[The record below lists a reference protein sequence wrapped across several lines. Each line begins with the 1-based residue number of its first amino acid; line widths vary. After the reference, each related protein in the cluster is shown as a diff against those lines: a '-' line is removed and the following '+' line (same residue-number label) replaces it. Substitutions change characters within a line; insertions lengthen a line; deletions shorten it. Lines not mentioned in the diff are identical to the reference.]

1 MANDP
6 RFLSPMGSR
15 LRELG
20 LDVKDVNV
28 GRYIQIDLSEPRPEP
43 EEFAEFGEFDTFVV
57 LNPHELPA
65 DAKVWLYFNNK
76 RPESRMPLHRLSR
89 LETVA
94 DRFYLQHA
102 DSWEGVT
109 LEVLIGGDLRA
120 LNVDPRDKGTVT
132 LERAYIDVTDRPNRK
147 LGNVDAEVTGEV
159 DITDRP
165 TRELGSVSVP
175 GVATEPTL
183 EAVRSLLESLEDKD
197 FATENTLATLVGKD
211 FATQTTLAAILDK
224 LDNLEVTL
232 KGSVALGDEQI
243 TIEEDDVMS
252 LSPPQGATVAY
263 ITVNEGAVRYRI
275 GADPTGTLGH
285 RANGDD
291 DIVLASAE
299 DIAAFR
305 VTNDDGQ
312 SYSTIFV
319 TYSGAIT

>member
-65 DAKVWLYFNNK
+65 DAKLWLYFNNK

-147 LGNVDAEVTGEV
+147 LGNVNAEVTGEV

-175 GVATEPTL
+175 GVATELTL
-183 EAVRSLLESLEDKD
+183 EEARTLLESLD
-197 FATENTLATLVGKD
+197 GKD
-211 FATQTTLAAILDK
+211 FATQSTLAAVLDK
-224 LDNLEVTL
+224 LDNLEVKL
-232 KGSVALGDEQI
+232 KGSTVEIGGVNYDFDPPRTLYGPAASRPSASDAHAAVPYVVYVSVDTKVIEQ
-243 TIEEDDVMS
+243 TD
-252 LSPPQGATVAY
+252 
-263 ITVNEGAVRYRI
+263 
-275 GADPTGTLGH
+275 GTNWRRWG
-285 RANGDD
+285 
-291 DIVLASAE
+291 V
-299 DIAAFR
+299 
-305 VTNDDGQ
+305 V
-312 SYSTIFV
+312 
-319 TYSGAIT
+319 